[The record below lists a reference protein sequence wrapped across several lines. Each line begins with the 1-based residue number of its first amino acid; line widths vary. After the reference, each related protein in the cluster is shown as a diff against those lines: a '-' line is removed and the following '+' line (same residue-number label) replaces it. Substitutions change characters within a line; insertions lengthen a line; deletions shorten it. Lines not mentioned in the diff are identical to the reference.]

1 MERCTS
7 TATEVQVTATATLD
21 DTQTSATSD
30 PVTVQNSAPEAPTLA
45 FTPATPIEGTALQCA
60 VAIEATDADDD
71 PIAYRF
77 SWSVDGAAFTEA
89 SDADLDSTV
98 AGSAVGAGETWT
110 CTVVAGDGDADA
122 DPVSITAVSE
132 PDCDRDGDAYDGP
145 QCGGPDCDDDDSSIH
160 PRAGDQYGDG
170 ADDDCDG
177 LDCEAALTDGVYFT
191 VCAQASSISAAD
203 AEQACIDAG
212 RWAVHSPR
220 RDGECS
226 HFESQQ
232 ALWPLRPNDNQH
244 PSRWNGCRRR
254 RHMGA
259 YAHRGAA
266 RIPEW
271 GGSEPTNS
279 YGNEH
284 CINMIGDITWN
295 GLWQDLGCFAGSN
308 VDTAYSCEAR

>member
-1 MERCTS
+1 M
-7 TATEVQVTATATLD
+7 
-21 DTQTSATSD
+21 
-30 PVTVQNSAPEAPTLA
+30 N
-45 FTPATPIEGTALQCA
+45 
-60 VAIEATDADDD
+60 
-71 PIAYRF
+71 
-77 SWSVDGAAFTEA
+77 
-89 SDADLDSTV
+89 
-98 AGSAVGAGETWT
+98 
-110 CTVVAGDGDADA
+110 
-122 DPVSITAVSE
+122 PVSITAVSE

-212 RWAVHSPR
+212 H
-220 RDGECS
+220 DGLSIPLDATENAAIS
-226 HFESQQ
+226 SLNE
-232 ALWPLRPNDNQH
+232 ALWPLRPNDNH
-244 PSRWNGCRRR
+244 NIRLGGTDAAVEGTWVHTRT
-254 RHMGA
+254 GA
-259 YAHRGAA
+259 LLAYLN
-266 RIPEW
+266 W

-308 VDTAYSCEAR
+308 VDTAYSCEARWPSAWAPSGCLRSNPAHH